1 MSGILF
7 FIFASCEPL
16 KATRGHFQ
24 IWLSIR
30 LYLLRAVWM
39 GFTLVEWSV
48 TWGLFFTSFKVIQV
62 PNVPHR
68 LLIFTLGALLFYQ
81 WTSLFPK
88 ISWTI
93 SSSLTSELS
102 CPFSTL
108 WVLLAAT
115 CLFIYLFFLFL
126 LFLNFSKCIVCSLYV
141 ILYIKIMFV
150 VYILLYCPLV

>member
-30 LYLLRAVWM
+30 LYLLRAGM

-48 TWGLFFTSFKVIQV
+48 TGGLFFPSFKVIQV

-68 LLIFTLGALLFYQ
+68 LLIFTLGVLLFYQ

-93 SSSLTSELS
+93 SSSLPSELS

-108 WVLLAAT
+108 WALLADAT
-115 CLFIYLFFLFL
+115 CFFLFYLFFFY
-126 LFLNFSKCIVCSLYV
+126 FSKCIVCSLYV

-150 VYILLYCPLV
+150 VYILLCCALV